1 MVTVLSGTG
10 RMLFDCAVA
19 VRSPALIMLICL
31 PGSLRPP
38 LENQELP
45 AETKSRDILIQI
57 RENAIVTN
65 IPRPP

>member
-1 MVTVLSGTG
+1 MVTVLSATG

-31 PGSLRPP
+31 PGNPRPP

>member
-1 MVTVLSGTG
+1 MVTVLSATG

-31 PGSLRPP
+31 PGNPP